1 MAGKLPAVYIDG
13 QYIGGLEELQELADC
28 GDLRVRLAEFD
39 KLYERHKC
47 PECAGTGKVLKS
59 QTYETVFP
67 RWNAQIR
74 YFRMFENQKRSTG
87 L

>member
-1 MAGKLPAVYIDG
+1 MPAVYIDG

-47 PECAGTGKVLKS
+47 PECAGTGMVLKS
-59 QTYETVFP
+59 QL
-67 RWNAQIR
+67 N
-74 YFRMFENQKRSTG
+74 ST
-87 L
+87 LFQV